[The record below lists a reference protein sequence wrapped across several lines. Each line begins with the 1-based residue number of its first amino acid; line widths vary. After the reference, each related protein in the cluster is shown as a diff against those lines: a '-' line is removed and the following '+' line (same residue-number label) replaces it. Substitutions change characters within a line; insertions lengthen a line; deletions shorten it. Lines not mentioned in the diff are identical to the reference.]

1 MLRGLGRMEKLAVEK
16 RLLEATSS
24 VYSRN
29 RPLDPDELHSM
40 AEKYGPLKGYWAYY
54 LRAAALDPD

>member
-16 RLLEATSS
+16 RLLEAASK
-24 VYSRN
+24 VYSKN
-29 RPLDPDELHSM
+29 GTLSPNELGSI
-40 AEKYGPLKGYWAYY
+40 AERYGPWKGYWAYY